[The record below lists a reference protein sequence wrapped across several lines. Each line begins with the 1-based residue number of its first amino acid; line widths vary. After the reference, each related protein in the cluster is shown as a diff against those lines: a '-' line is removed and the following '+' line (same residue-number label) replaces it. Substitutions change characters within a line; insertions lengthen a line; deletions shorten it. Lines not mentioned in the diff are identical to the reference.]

1 MQYGNL
7 SLCTLFSAGG
17 ADDAGSNAK
26 GAARDAKGAVN
37 DAADDVKRRAK

>member
-1 MQYGNL
+1 MQH
-7 SLCTLFSAGG
+7 CTLLLCAKSAGG

-37 DAADDVKRRAK
+37 DAADDVKRRAN